1 MQVCFVLIARGMFKA
16 VRRRQLWLHLTCYRQ
31 RRSCLRVEKSLL
43 VWMQVQIVKL
53 HAKLGLLADAK
64 VVDDAR
70 VQVQINLKEFVGM
83 MEAETLGATGFKPF
97 KECFLTCLFTMAV
110 FASLGIPR

>member
-53 HAKLGLLADAK
+53 HAKLEPGHRRRSSDGLRL
-64 VVDDAR
+64 R
-70 VQVQINLKEFVGM
+70 IE
-83 MEAETLGATGFKPF
+83 
-97 KECFLTCLFTMAV
+97 
-110 FASLGIPR
+110 